1 MAWRIHENVVHGEID
16 NRTPNAVRGRVW
28 LQGRG
33 EPIVL
38 NLQGNACPDLA
49 GCLLTFK
56 NRNVAIPIIHR
67 DTLASDQVGMA
78 GDLTASR
85 KIRLPDVPM
94 EEYLRLRRLGH
105 QIPQQQANCL
115 YLEWFSE
122 ANGRVVIE
130 STGFDLTISAPVWTL
145 SPDQERHRQEAVA
158 SNFSSF
164 IAKLDAAIESART
177 DPPPEKE
184 WDEFDYEQ
192 LMRESDAQADKY
204 LELLDKY
211 QNDPNCEQ
219 LLAREMGWTDAPD
232 DPGPDPFGASEF
244 PGPDSEGESECDRG
258 SSADPHGGECE
269 PEECGADDDPF
280 DMPLEPDPRTE
291 GIDWVRTDDG
301 GIRHPL
307 ALRALNASA
316 AVHRA
321 CKRMGPLWLQDE
333 DLLTLVREMQ
343 VTAAK
348 IGGALNPLAYG
359 RAHRQPGLIIAC
371 LKRALSRLHAA
382 QAALEQVSVRS
393 LLSVRAV
400 RSARMELF
408 KIREEILRLMGA
420 FREHGMD
427 GV

>member
-1 MAWRIHENVVHGEID
+1 
-16 NRTPNAVRGRVW
+16 
-28 LQGRG
+28 
-33 EPIVL
+33 
-38 NLQGNACPDLA
+38 LA

-56 NRNVAIPIIHR
+56 NRSLSIPIINHR
-67 DTLASDQVGMA
+67 ALAHHQVGTA

-94 EEYLRLRRLGH
+94 EKFVRLRQSGL
-105 QIPQQQANCL
+105 QVPQYGANCL
-115 YLEWFSE
+115 CLEWFSE

-130 STGFDLTISAPVWTL
+130 STEFDLTITPPVWTL
-145 SPDQERHRQEAVA
+145 SPEQERLRQEMVA
-158 SNFSSF
+158 SGFSGF
-164 IAKLDAAIESART
+164 IAKLNAAIESARS

-184 WDEFDYEQ
+184 WDEFDYEN

-211 QNDPNCEQ
+211 RNDPDCER
-219 LLAREMGWTDAPD
+219 LLALEMGWNLDAPD
-232 DPGPDPFGASEF
+232 DNE
-244 PGPDSEGESECDRG
+244 PDSFAASGFSAHDPGGEGECNRG
-258 SSADPHGGECE
+258 ASADPNQGKLDR
-269 PEECGADDDPF
+269 EEFSADDDPF

-301 GIRHPL
+301 CLRHPL
-307 ALRALNASA
+307 ALRALNTSA
-316 AVHRA
+316 AVHKA
-321 CKRMGPLWLQDE
+321 CKKLGPLWLQDE
-333 DLLTLVREMQ
+333 DLLTLTRELQ

-359 RAHRQPGLIIAC
+359 RADRQPGLIVAC

-382 QAALEQVSVRS
+382 QAALEQASARS

-400 RSARMELF
+400 RSTRRELF
-408 KIREEILRLMGA
+408 EIREEILRLMEA
-420 FREHGMD
+420 FRQHGMG